1 MKPVKSTDQN
11 LTEESVCIPVD
22 LLLDIFGIVVKE
34 AIPHEVTQVIENRS
48 LVYLSIYINP
58 NDIRHQQIFQNIQSI
73 LQHYKEYRWEES
85 EQLNWRT
92 S

>member
-11 LTEESVCIPVD
+11 LTEESVCIPAD

-34 AIPHEVTQVIENRS
+34 AITHEITQVIENRS

-85 EQLNWRT
+85 EQINWRT
-92 S
+92 N